1 VQFGR
6 ALLVLEGDMDI
17 SLQELWQMEMDQ
29 LDIERKR
36 NSPDDVIWKWSP
48 LDIRE
53 FDIMLHIAY
62 SYYAVNGPYDSPRQ
76 ISFAETGSGIGTK
89 LYLAKHKYQ
98 MIEYGYEIN
107 RDYVNMAQG
116 LGVQCEVRDLT
127 KDPAP
132 IWAAYDIVYTC
143 RPLKDDIAEANWE
156 RSVQAAMRPGA
167 VLIAAFV
174 AVKPYDWP
182 CFYRR
187 PFRGIWVKPGIA
199 PDPDTVP
206 AEAALANLGRR

>member
-1 VQFGR
+1 
-6 ALLVLEGDMDI
+6 MDI
-17 SLQELWQMEMDQ
+17 SLDELFRMEMDQ

-53 FDIMLHIAY
+53 FDIMLHIAWGL
-62 SYYAVNGPYDSPRQ
+62 SIDNNVLLRKGGGLQ
-76 ISFAETGSGIGTK
+76 KVSFAETGSGIGTK
-89 LYLAKHKYQ
+89 LYLAKNKYD

-107 RDYVNMAQG
+107 QEYVDMARA

-127 KDPAP
+127 ADPAP
-132 IWAAYDIVYTC
+132 VWAAYDIVYTC

-156 RSVQAAMRPGA
+156 RSVQEAMRPGA

-174 AVKPYDWP
+174 AVKPYSWP

-206 AEAALANLGRR
+206 SEAALAKLGRR